1 MDVDAVAIPKLQK
14 NSLLLDGADGP
25 GHYFI
30 CTGAAA
36 AAAARPQLSH
46 STSHIISPVGKFI
59 LQVIRIAQTLNPKL
73 TAEEEGRLRELGI
86 GYLPHGRR
94 RQGLLCS
101 LASCRFVT
109 SIHRHSHR
117 SHACTCKNRRS
128 PSRPLST
135 GILRSQSQTSSRSS
149 RSPAGIGFRHYAGP
163 FNPGSGGTRGF
174 QGGDG
179 GGFG

>member
-59 LQVIRIAQTLNPKL
+59 LQISQNRSNPK
-73 TAEEEGRLRELGI
+73 
-86 GYLPHGRR
+86 P
-94 RQGLLCS
+94 
-101 LASCRFVT
+101 
-109 SIHRHSHR
+109 
-117 SHACTCKNRRS
+117 
-128 PSRPLST
+128 
-135 GILRSQSQTSSRSS
+135 
-149 RSPAGIGFRHYAGP
+149 
-163 FNPGSGGTRGF
+163 
-174 QGGDG
+174 
-179 GGFG
+179 